1 MPEWVE
7 NSLIVTSKAW
17 QFSQAIQ
24 GDYIRVVHAFMNP
37 PDLFNPNWIP
47 YGFKGLIAQAE
58 YNPFILMGV
67 TTLFPI
73 FDSEGVIFFFPVT
86 PAIEDRRIAIKGQ
99 TKYERAPIE
108 WRVTIYELGV

>member
-1 MPEWVE
+1 
-7 NSLIVTSKAW
+7 
-17 QFSQAIQ
+17 
-24 GDYIRVVHAFMNP
+24 
-37 PDLFNPNWIP
+37 
-47 YGFKGLIAQAE
+47 
-58 YNPFILMGV
+58 MGV

-99 TKYERAPIE
+99 TKYERTPIE